1 MALKNQSELQANV
14 INVENISVFDEQ
26 TDFANNIADST
37 FNNLII
43 PITTVSESALLT
55 NSATMPAGCVIQ
67 EVTAVVSSQ
76 LDFDSAFLGLNIG
89 SASLGVTGGAVAN
102 IFKDTTSLTLT
113 GSAQPKLVVGQG
125 ASTHGHISSALGSNV
140 TMSFAAGGGIGE
152 NGSNTFFPTA
162 TTIHAQI
169 SSSAADKF
177 FTNGTGK
184 IVVSIRYDKVI

>member
-67 EVTAVVSSQ
+67 EITAVVTSQ
-76 LDFDSAFLGLNIG
+76 LDFDSALVGLNIG

-102 IFKDTTSLTLT
+102 IIKVDKVFT

-125 ASTHGHISSALGSNV
+125 ASTHGHVSAALGSNV

>member
-102 IFKDTTSLTLT
+102 IIKVDKVFT

-125 ASTHGHISSALGSNV
+125 ASTHGHVSAALGSNV

-169 SSSAADKF
+169 SSSAAAKF